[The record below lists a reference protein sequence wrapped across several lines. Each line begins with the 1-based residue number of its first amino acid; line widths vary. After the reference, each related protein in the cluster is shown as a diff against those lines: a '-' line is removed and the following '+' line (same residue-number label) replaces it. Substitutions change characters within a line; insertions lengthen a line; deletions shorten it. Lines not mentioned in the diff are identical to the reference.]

1 MDSDATM
8 QEYAEKE
15 KEKTD
20 RLNEMYKKLDLWF
33 GDEDY
38 FMKNPDKDMECGKSR
53 KTRKY

>member
-1 MDSDATM
+1 M